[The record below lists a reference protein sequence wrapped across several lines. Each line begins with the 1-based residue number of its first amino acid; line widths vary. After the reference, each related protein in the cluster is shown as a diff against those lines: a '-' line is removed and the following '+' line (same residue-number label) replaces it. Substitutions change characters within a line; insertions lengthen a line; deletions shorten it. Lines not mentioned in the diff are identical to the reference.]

1 LPEDWDA
8 AHILRRV
15 KRLQRNEMWRLQNFM
30 NIQAPDYLND
40 EARVEFTRVVKL
52 LGKAASEL
60 DLSVIADYAQAH
72 ADCNEMS
79 IAVRFEGDVLTS
91 DKGNSYANPR
101 TNILMGHAKTLNA
114 CAVTWASPQPA
125 ARPCPSRVN
134 APPTSGRQWAD
145 EH

>member
-1 LPEDWDA
+1 
-8 AHILRRV
+8 
-15 KRLQRNEMWRLQNFM
+15 MWRLQNFM

-101 TNILMGHAKTLNA
+101 TNILMGRRKDLERLRRDLGFTPASRKTM
-114 CAVTWASPQPA
+114 PKPGE
-125 ARPCPSRVN
+125 R
-134 APPTSGRQWAD
+134 TSNLREAMGR
-145 EH
+145 